1 MQTVSSRERRI
12 ALEAPSAYVSMKG
25 IDPIRKDFSRGHGS
39 ELSADPISRN
49 SEIRESIPYR
59 EVRVRK
65 VGGAAVSGTLVTSC

>member
-1 MQTVSSRERRI
+1 
-12 ALEAPSAYVSMKG
+12 MKG
-25 IDPIRKDFSRGHGS
+25 IDPIRKDFSRGHLGGS